1 MNEDDAVTFKVV
13 SESDVQ
19 LSSAD
24 PAKFTGDVAQA
35 EVLPAVRPEGLRGH
49 RFSYRPGAR
58 SNWHVH
64 TGEQALVVVHGRGLV
79 QWDGLAEP
87 QVLEPGDWVA
97 RAARDRPLARGNL
110 RQRVRPP
117 GGHCHRS
124 HRMGRAGHRL
134 DLAPT
139 RSSVRM
145 PRVRWEPSPTIW
157 EMCRVVR
164 SYSSSDP
171 PTSQLVRP
179 RQGQSLLF
187 GFAGSAWTTGPARW
201 RAGW

>member
-87 QVLEPGDWVA
+87 QVLEPGDWVHVQPGIA
-97 RAARDRPLARGNL
+97 HWHGATSDSEFVHLAITATG
-110 RQRVRPP
+110 VTEW
-117 GGHCHRS
+117 G
-124 HRMGRAGHRL
+124 
-134 DLAPT
+134 
-139 RSSVRM
+139 
-145 PRVRWEPSPTIW
+145 EPVT
-157 EMCRVVR
+157 
-164 SYSSSDP
+164 D
-171 PTSQLVRP
+171 
-179 RQGQSLLF
+179 
-187 GFAGSAWTTGPARW
+187 
-201 RAGW
+201 